1 MVTSFNVV
9 VDFAGRQQS
18 KTVNPVS
25 ALCITR
31 PASLVNCF
39 QQSGE
44 FKPMLLLGRGIS
56 RVMRKIF
63 RYIRY
68 GLTKSR
74 LSQILVTIRTFV
86 LEVKTE
92 KRKTTQTL
100 E

>member
-1 MVTSFNVV
+1 
-9 VDFAGRQQS
+9 
-18 KTVNPVS
+18 
-25 ALCITR
+25 
-31 PASLVNCF
+31 
-39 QQSGE
+39 
-44 FKPMLLLGRGIS
+44 MLLLGRGIS